1 MKFNVSKNV
10 WLLHMTVLVWGFTGI
25 LGALIEVSAIYLV
38 WYRVL
43 IAAISLFLYFKI
55 SGKNLRIP
63 WKTAGIY
70 ALTGGLVGLHWLLF
84 FHSIK
89 VSNVSVTLVCLSSV
103 TLFTSILEPLIKRKK
118 ISLAEVITGCLIIM
132 GIYLIFTFESDYTLG
147 IIFGLSCALM
157 ASLFSIINSQL
168 MKTGHAGTI
177 SLYEMSGAFLWISIF
192 MLVTGNMDQRLA
204 LNSSDLIYLL
214 LLGTICTAAAYV
226 AGVAVM
232 KELSAFTVALVTNLE
247 PVYGII
253 LAWIFFGQEE
263 KMSGG
268 FYLGAVI
275 VLGAVFLFPY
285 FKKLIEKQALKST
298 LNRNKS

>member
-1 MKFNVSKNV
+1 MKFNISKNV
-10 WLLHMTVLVWGFTGI
+10 WLLHLTVLIWGFTGI

-43 IAAISLFLYFKI
+43 IASISLFLYFKLN
-55 SGKNLRIP
+55 GKPLRIP
-63 WKTAGIY
+63 RKQAVIY

-89 VSNVSVTLVCLSSV
+89 VSTVSVSLVCLSSV
-103 TLFTSILEPLIKRKK
+103 TLFTSILEPLIKGKK
-118 ISLAEVITGCLIIM
+118 ISLAEVIAGCLIIT
-132 GIYLIFTFESDYTLG
+132 GIYLIFTFESDYTAG
-147 IIFGLSCALM
+147 IIYGLSCALM

-168 MKTGHAGTI
+168 MRTGHAGTI
-177 SLYEMSGAFLWISIF
+177 SLYEMSGAFFWITLFMGITGKLDAHLW
-192 MLVTGNMDQRLA
+192 
-204 LNSSDLIYLL
+204 LNSNDMIYLL

-253 LAWIFFGQEE
+253 LAWIFFGQNE
-263 KMSGG
+263 KMSWG

-285 FKKLIEKQALKST
+285 FKKAIEKQSLKRSM
-298 LNRNKS
+298 RKYRY